1 MEICQRLLSA
11 RKKPS
16 YDEGV
21 LAGIT
26 ECDNNINIHVTL
38 SNNYGMLH
46 RADII
51 QQH

>member
-21 LAGIT
+21 LAGVT
-26 ECDNNINIHVTL
+26 ECDNNINIHVT
-38 SNNYGMLH
+38 SNNNYGMLYQ
-46 RADII
+46 ADKIL
-51 QQH
+51 QH

>member
-1 MEICQRLLSA
+1 MLNRFQLMAICLQLLCA

-26 ECDNNINIHVTL
+26 ENDNNININVTS
-38 SNNYGMLH
+38 SNNYGML
-46 RADII
+46 
-51 QQH
+51 